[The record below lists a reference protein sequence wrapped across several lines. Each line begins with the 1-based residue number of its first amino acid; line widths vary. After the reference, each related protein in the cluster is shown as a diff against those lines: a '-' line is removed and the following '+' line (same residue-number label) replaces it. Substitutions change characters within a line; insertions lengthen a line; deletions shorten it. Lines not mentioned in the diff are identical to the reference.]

1 MASGFGVSICARGA
15 AARGAMSRIPGRVT
29 LRDPGRA
36 ECPVSVLDT
45 GRGMTLCTG
54 VLLSGLMKLLLPSLL
69 KVARNIISPF
79 LEGSR

>member
-1 MASGFGVSICARGA
+1 MVGKWVSICARGV
-15 AARGAMSRIPGRVT
+15 AARGAPSRIPGRVT

-36 ECPVSVLDT
+36 KCPVSVLDT
-45 GRGMTLCTG
+45 GRAMTLCPG

-69 KVARNIISPF
+69 KIARNTISPF